1 MWCTS
6 NRRSAERSR
15 EGVVND
21 VAIAWDRWVEML
33 QGQLTDEFAGRALQ
47 GQVHAAVRAAVERTA
62 GGRIDDYRMLFV
74 ERFARE
80 QLRALPERA

>member
-1 MWCTS
+1 M
-6 NRRSAERSR
+6 
-15 EGVVND
+15 ND

-47 GQVHAAVRAAVERTA
+47 GQVQAAVERTA

-74 ERFARE
+74 ERYARE
-80 QLRALPERA
+80 QLRAFPEPA